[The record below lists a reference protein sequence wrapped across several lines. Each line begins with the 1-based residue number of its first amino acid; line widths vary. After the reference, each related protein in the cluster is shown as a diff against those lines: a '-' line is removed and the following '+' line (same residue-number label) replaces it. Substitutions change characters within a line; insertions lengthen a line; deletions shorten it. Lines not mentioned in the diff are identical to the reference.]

1 MQVGEVIHGSS
12 LRSSTEGQRIMA
24 PFKKLQENSMY
35 WRYRYFTRRQL
46 AVKRWWRELRRPRV
60 RLQAR
65 PRVMPMRGRGM
76 AAANPFVRADRVDV
90 RRGAAFV
97 LALAAVWTA
106 LDLSTLSQASLLIGL
121 VRIATLAAVA
131 FLFSRFW

>member
-1 MQVGEVIHGSS
+1 
-12 LRSSTEGQRIMA
+12 MA

-60 RLQAR
+60 RSQAR

-76 AAANPFVRADRVDV
+76 AAANPFVRVDRVDV

-97 LALAAVWTA
+97 VALAAVWTA